1 MRVAVLGAGITGLAT
16 AWYLA
21 EDGHGVTVVDRN
33 AGPGLGTSYANGAQ
47 LSYSYVAPLAG
58 PGVLPKIPP
67 WLLRRDSPLR
77 FYPALD
83 LAQWRWLFAF
93 VAACTREQSDLTT
106 HRLLRLSFYSREL
119 MHAFVASDAG
129 SALDFGY
136 ARNGKLVVHSDPAGF
151 DAARRLVDYQR
162 SLGCEQYALDADAC
176 RSLEPALAD
185 PASVLARRLVGGIHT
200 PSEEVGDCYAFC
212 VGLERLMRSR
222 GATFVYDTPIEHLRR
237 DAAASGAHVAA
248 FETSQGPIQADRYVL
263 ASGAASPF
271 LVREIGLHLPIYPLK
286 GYSITVPASAM
297 APRLSITDFA
307 RKVVYAPLRLG
318 TADAPAGAFPFG
330 ELRVA
335 GMADLA
341 GHRTTID
348 PVRLEQLLA
357 EARAAFPNA
366 AANHYETDASK
377 PWAGLR
383 PATPKGTP
391 LLGRTPYDNL
401 YLNVGHGALGW
412 TLALGS
418 GRCVADLIA
427 GRKPAIDLE
436 GFGFD

>member
-1 MRVAVLGAGITGLAT
+1 MRVAILGAGITGLAT

-21 EDGHGVTVVDRN
+21 EDGHEVTVVDRN

-83 LAQWRWLFAF
+83 THQWRWLLEFLL
-93 VAACTREQSDLTT
+93 ACTSAQSDRTT
-106 HRLLRLSFYSREL
+106 RRLLRLSFYSRTL
-119 MHAFVASDAG
+119 MHAFVASAAG
-129 SALDFGY
+129 AAVDFGY
-136 ARNGKLVVHSDPAGF
+136 ARNGKLVVYSDLAGF

-162 SLGCEQYALDADAC
+162 SLGCEQSALDAPAC
-176 RSLEPALAD
+176 RALEPALAD
-185 PASVLARRLVGGIHT
+185 AASSLARRLVGGIHT

-212 VGLERLMRSR
+212 VGLERLMTER
-222 GATFVYDTPIEHLRR
+222 GVTFVYDTPVEHLRP
-237 DAAASGAHVAA
+237 ASKSTRRIAA
-248 FETSQGPIQADRYVL
+248 FGTPRGAIEADRYVL

-271 LVREIGLHLPIYPLK
+271 LVRPLGMHLPIYPLK
-286 GYSITVPASAM
+286 GYSISVPATAQ
-297 APRLSITDFA
+297 APRISITDFK
-307 RKVVYAPLRLG
+307 RKVVYAPLRLA
-318 TADAPAGAFPFG
+318 TADASPVSFPFG
-330 ELRVA
+330 EMRAA

-341 GHRTTID
+341 GYRATID
-348 PVRLEQLLA
+348 PVRLGQLVQ

-366 AANHYETDASK
+366 AANGYEAAALK

-391 LLGRTPYDNL
+391 ILGATPFDNL
-401 YLNVGHGALGW
+401 LLNVGHGALGW
-412 TLALGS
+412 TLGLGS
-418 GRCVADLIA
+418 GRVVADLVS
-427 GRKPAIDLE
+427 GRSGAIDLE
-436 GFGFD
+436 GFRLH